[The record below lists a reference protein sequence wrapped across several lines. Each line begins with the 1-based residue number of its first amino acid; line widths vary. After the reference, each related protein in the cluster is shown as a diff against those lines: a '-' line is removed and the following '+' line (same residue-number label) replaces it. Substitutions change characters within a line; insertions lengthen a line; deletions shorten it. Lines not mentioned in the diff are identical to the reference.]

1 MEPCASNSPLR
12 SAGAIVPAGIYGARG
27 LRQQRVAKQ
36 KQIIQTLI
44 AQAIMDKTAALLAGD
59 EAAFAET
66 PQMVR
71 RVRLR
76 QTRDRDD
83 LADRQRPRA
92 QSIKN

>member
-44 AQAIMDKTAALLAGD
+44 AQAIMDKTAALFAVD

-66 PQMVR
+66 SQMVR
-71 RVRLR
+71 G
-76 QTRDRDD
+76 
-83 LADRQRPRA
+83 
-92 QSIKN
+92 I